1 MIDPR
6 ARPVAMRYYGLTAE
20 TDWEYWKNELATGDP
35 ATRHYALYGIARYYP
50 DIALDMLPKWAR
62 EVRTSSIL
70 RLSAIQALA
79 DTQRAEALTILR
91 QLTAELG
98 RYTALGRAA
107 ASTAQH
113 LDAHLAKAVGR
124 QTAAISLGTA
134 TPGSL

>member
-1 MIDPR
+1 MPSLELPLVLIAILAGTLAVTSAGR
-6 ARPVAMRYYGLTAE
+6 GAWVAVAI
-20 TDWEYWKNELATGDP
+20 LA
-35 ATRHYALYGIARYYP
+35 L
-50 DIALDMLPKWAR
+50 
-62 EVRTSSIL
+62 TSSALEFSIADPNRIGLIL